1 MNPSTLQWYSAVLV
15 LRPLAAAKL
24 AAFTRPQLQFARLT
38 FSYVQG
44 DSLSDPRDLRT
55 RQRIRIELLARI
67 RQISGSRSNS
77 EITRT
82 LDVSRNGLLF
92 RTRESYDAA
101 KPVWVTMPFVENA
114 LAQDLEFP
122 ASVVRMLPQ
131 RDGSHEIALQFHSAH
146 ADRFRSSYQA
156 EPPPPSHTVQKRRPR
171 VKMTLPIRV
180 RAQKAAE
187 ESVTLD
193 VSRTGVL
200 FRTERTYSAGDPVM
214 VCMPYQPAGRLEEV
228 AAIVVRTVERADV
241 RGVALHYAAAIAEP
255 DAAAAPPPSGFYAN

>member
-1 MNPSTLQWYSAVLV
+1 MV
-15 LRPLAAAKL
+15 LRSTSPLACILPLQL
-24 AAFTRPQLQFARLT
+24 AASLRPRLQFNPPIL
-38 FSYVQG
+38 SYPKG
-44 DSLSDPRDLRT
+44 DSLSDPRDLRS

-67 RQISGSRSNS
+67 RQISGSRNAS

-92 RTRESYDAA
+92 RTREAYDAA

-114 LAQDLEFP
+114 LSQDLEFP
-122 ASVVRMLPQ
+122 ASVVRVLPQ
-131 RDGSHEIALQFHSAH
+131 RDGSTEIALQFHSAH

-156 EPPPPSHTVQKRRPR
+156 EPPPPSHAVQKRRPR

-200 FRTERTYSAGDPVM
+200 FRTERAYTTGDPVM
-214 VCMPYQPAGRLEEV
+214 VSMPYQPTGRVEEV
-228 AAIVVRTVERADV
+228 AAIVIRTVERADV
-241 RGVALHYAAAIAEP
+241 RGVALHYAAAVAEP